1 MLVNGIKFSE
11 VVDVLDV
18 IDVHD
23 KEVEVL
29 GYDECNNEYSA
40 VGMESDGKLVEV
52 YEDTIES
59 KPYVPEGPGWDVDV
73 DEDGP
78 FITISKD
85 DDVIYGKEETD
96 AVWEPEW
103 LGDR

>member
-1 MLVNGIKFSE
+1 MLVNGIEFSE
-11 VVDVLDV
+11 VVDVLGE
-18 IDVHD
+18 IDVYD
-23 KEVEVL
+23 KEVEVI
-29 GYDECNNEYSA
+29 GYDEFGNEYSA

-52 YEDTIES
+52 YEDTVES
-59 KPYVPEGPGWDVDV
+59 KPYVPEGNGWDVDV

-85 DDVIYGKEETD
+85 VPNE
-96 AVWEPEW
+96 VWEPEH

>member
-23 KEVEVL
+23 NEVEVI
-29 GYDECNNEYSA
+29 GYDECDNEYSA
-40 VGMESDGKLVEV
+40 VGMESDGELVEV

-59 KPYVPEGPGWDVDV
+59 KPYVPEGTGWDVDV

-85 DDVIYGKEETD
+85 VPNE
-96 AVWEPEW
+96 VWEPEH

>member
-1 MLVNGIKFSE
+1 MLVNGLKFSE

-23 KEVEVL
+23 KEVEVI
-29 GYDECNNEYSA
+29 GYDNDGNEYSA
-40 VGMESDGKLVEV
+40 VGMESDGELVEV
-52 YEDTIES
+52 DEDTIELVES
-59 KPYVPEGPGWDVDV
+59 KPYVPEGTGWDVDV

-85 DDVIYGKEETD
+85 VPNE
-96 AVWEPEW
+96 VWEPEH

>member
-23 KEVEVL
+23 KEVEVI
-29 GYDECNNEYSA
+29 GYDNDGNEYSA
-40 VGMESDGKLVEV
+40 VGMESCGELVDV
-52 YEDTIES
+52 YEETILEVDS
-59 KPYVPEGPGWDVDV
+59 EPYIPEGSGWDVDV

-85 DDVIYGKEETD
+85 VPDE
-96 AVWEPEW
+96 VWEPEY